1 MPPSE
6 ILKRHAAAMS
16 HDGEAASGYSLIV
29 VGPEDS
35 GRTFHL
41 ADGRHLLGRAPEA
54 ELRFSLETISRRHAL
69 FSVDGEHV
77 TITDLDSR
85 VGTFV
90 NGRRVTSCALPPGAR
105 IVVGGLTLKL
115 VKV

>member
-1 MPPSE
+1 MPPSD
-6 ILKRHAAAMS
+6 ILKRHAAAMTY
-16 HDGEAASGYSLIV
+16 DGESASGYSLIV

-69 FSVDGEHV
+69 FNVDGEHV

-90 NGRRVTSCALPPGAR
+90 NGRRVTSCDLPPGAR